1 MSRLRAVL
9 PSLVAQPK
17 DSVLS
22 LVLTGP
28 VSFRQAS
35 SAELVGK
42 SPRRTRC
49 AKRRLRPVCVIEGS
63 VGDLPILTI
72 QDPVDVQ
79 GEMVYDCRC
88 PLLPVSLQIVDC
100 GPGGGIVRDS
110 GFVPGTSPS
119 CIVCRRAG
127 PCVGICG

>member
-1 MSRLRAVL
+1 MSRLRILL
-9 PSLVAQPK
+9 PSAVAQPK

-22 LVLTGP
+22 PVPTGP
-28 VSFRQAS
+28 VSLRQAS

-49 AKRRLRPVCVIEGS
+49 AKRQIRPIRVTEGS

-79 GEMVYDCRC
+79 GEMVYDCRP
-88 PLLPVSLQIVDC
+88 PLPL
-100 GPGGGIVRDS
+100 
-110 GFVPGTSPS
+110 
-119 CIVCRRAG
+119 CRWK
-127 PCVGICG
+127 